1 MPLNHSWNAGRRGR
15 RLLIC
20 LISRCRFRATKAD
33 VIQGGVRAQIKA
45 IGRALKLM
53 HRVVAFASPR
63 RPTQY
68 LEFFTKIAA
77 LVVAARIGLIPNLH
91 PLRHV
96 AGHIEYA
103 VGRLVGGV
111 GADRRHAVVPHLF
124 AGVGLAR
131 GPMDAPGKLVT
142 IWTPRGL
149 LPLGLAGLLFS
160 GSVAFVVGVVFALVV
175 LLFL

>member
-1 MPLNHSWNAGRRGR
+1 MPLIHSWNAGRRGL

-20 LISRCRFRATKAD
+20 LISRWRFRATKAV
-33 VIQGGVRAQIKA
+33 VIQGGVRAQIIA

-53 HRVVAFASPR
+53 HRVVPFASPR

-68 LEFFTKIAA
+68 LEFFTKIAS
-77 LVVAARIGLIPNLH
+77 LVVAARIGLIPVLL

-96 AGHIEYA
+96 AGHIVYA
-103 VGRLVGGV
+103 VGRFGGWV

-131 GPMDAPGKLVT
+131 GPLVAPGNHVS

-149 LPLGLAGLLFS
+149 LPLGLAG
-160 GSVAFVVGVVFALVV
+160 
-175 LLFL
+175 